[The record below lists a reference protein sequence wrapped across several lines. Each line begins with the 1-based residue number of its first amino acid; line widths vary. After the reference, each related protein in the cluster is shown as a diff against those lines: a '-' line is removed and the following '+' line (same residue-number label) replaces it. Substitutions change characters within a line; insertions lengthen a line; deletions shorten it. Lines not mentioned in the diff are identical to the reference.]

1 MRHRKQRRN
10 LRSQHVEVDLKDR
23 EEALVE
29 VVEVGPV
36 VVVAEAVAA
45 VEVGAEDLQSEH
57 GEDAHDEEEEEEERG
72 DRLDAVR
79 QGLEQVRE
87 VAPVPKLGREVDGKS
102 DDMVEE

>member
-1 MRHRKQRRN
+1 M
-10 LRSQHVEVDLKDR
+10 
-23 EEALVE
+23 
-29 VVEVGPV
+29 

-45 VEVGAEDLQSEH
+45 VEVGAEDLEAEH

-87 VAPVPKLGREVDGKS
+87 VAPVPALGAQW
-102 DDMVEE
+102 